1 MSTKHPHPVRFLQ
14 SSESF
19 AVSRRFH
26 AWRSRSWGLA
36 GAVLVVGAGA
46 FSFVGCSKDAFQSSA
61 ATEDDDRP
69 KLALLLAADAKVDA
83 VLSDADRLDRQGK
96 PAEAAKLVEVE
107 ATSALS
113 EAKVLLGR
121 TTTETAWG
129 KERKTEIERLFADR
143 SSAMPSYAA
152 SFRAQ
157 DPKAKLDALLVQ
169 SALEKRALAIA
180 ASTKRKGPPR

>member
-1 MSTKHPHPVRFLQ
+1 MSTKHPHPLRFLQ
-14 SSESF
+14 TSESF
-19 AVSRRFH
+19 AVSCRFH
-26 AWRSRSWGLA
+26 AWRAQSRFATVAVWLA
-36 GAVLVVGAGA
+36 GAGA
-46 FSFVGCSKDAFQSSA
+46 FASQGCSKDTFQSSA

-69 KLALLLAADAKVDA
+69 KLAALLAADAKVDA

-107 ATSALS
+107 ATSALA

-121 TTTETAWG
+121 TTIQTAWG
-129 KERKTEIERLFADR
+129 KERQSEVERLFADR

-157 DPKAKLDALLVQ
+157 DPKAKLEALLVQ
-169 SALEKRALAIA
+169 AALEKRALAIA
-180 ASTKRKGPPR
+180 SSTKRKEASP